1 MPYAWLSIPPAE
13 IASELAAEIAADGDG
28 RLVECVWDESL
39 EAKTEQK
46 KKHKRSTQT
55 RHKSAK
61 KKGKSKYAKKR
72 KLAAEMGDGRLCRI
86 RTRLG

>member
-46 KKHKRSTQT
+46 KKRMLKQQ
-55 RHKSAK
+55 
-61 KKGKSKYAKKR
+61 
-72 KLAAEMGDGRLCRI
+72 
-86 RTRLG
+86 